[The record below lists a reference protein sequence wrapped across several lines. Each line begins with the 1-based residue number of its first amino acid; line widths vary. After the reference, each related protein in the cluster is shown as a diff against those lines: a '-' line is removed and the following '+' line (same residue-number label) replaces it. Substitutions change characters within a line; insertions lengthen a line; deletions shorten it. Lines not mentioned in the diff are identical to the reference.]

1 MSIRR
6 TAAVLAALL
15 VGLAVAVSVTTS
27 ARAAAG
33 CQIIY
38 KVASSWPGG
47 FNGDVTVRN
56 LGDPISSWTLR
67 WSFADGQQ
75 ITQAWSA
82 TVTQSGA
89 QVTAVNASYNGSLG
103 TYATTTFGFNASVS
117 GSANAVP
124 TAFTLNGVACGN
136 PNPTPPPTPTA
147 TASPTFTPTPT
158 PSNPG
163 NQLCTSG
170 DSVTM
175 GKYWLNNNLWGQSS
189 GTGRQCVWSGSSNGN
204 TISWGTSWTWSNSPS
219 QVKSYVSSVLGWHW
233 GWKVPGSG
241 LPVQVSAG
249 RNVNTTW
256 NYNLSLQGGT
266 NTLNVA
272 YDLWLHP
279 NANPGTE
286 NPSDE
291 VMIWTYRGGGASPV
305 GSRQATV
312 TVAGTTWELWRG
324 NVGWEVYS
332 FVRTGNTSSVQ
343 LNLRDFLNVLTS
355 RGWLSSSKYLT
366 SVQAGT
372 EIFVGQGRLDTTA
385 YSVTIS

>member
-1 MSIRR
+1 MPIRR

-15 VGLAVAVSVTTS
+15 VAVAGAVSVTTS
-27 ARAAAG
+27 ALAAAG
-33 CQIIY
+33 CQITY
-38 KVASSWPGG
+38 RVASQWPGG
-47 FNGDVTVRN
+47 FNGEVTVRN
-56 LGDPISSWTLR
+56 VGDPVTAWTLR
-67 WSFADGQQ
+67 WSFSGDQR

-89 QVTAVNASYNGSLG
+89 QVTAANASYNGNLG
-103 TYATTTFGFNASVS
+103 TGASTTFGFNASMS
-117 GSANAVP
+117 GTTNSVP
-124 TAFTLNGVACGN
+124 TEFTLNGVACTGATTS
-136 PNPTPPPTPTA
+136 PTPN
-147 TASPTFTPTPT
+147 PTPT
-158 PSNPG
+158 PSGPG
-163 NQLCTSG
+163 NQLCNSG

-175 GKYWLNNNLWGQSS
+175 GKYWINNNLWGQSS
-189 GTGRQCVWSGSSNGN
+189 GTGRQCMWAGSTSGN

-241 LPVQVSAG
+241 LPVQVSAN

-256 NYNLSLQGGT
+256 NYALTLQGGT
-266 NTLNVA
+266 NTFNVA

-279 NANPGTE
+279 NSTPNTE

-312 TVAGTTWELWRG
+312 TIAGTTWELWRG
-324 NVGWEVYS
+324 NVGWEVFS
-332 FVRTGNTSSVQ
+332 FVRTGNATSVQ
-343 LNLRDFLNVLTS
+343 LNLRDFLSVLVS

-372 EIFVGQGRLDTTA
+372 EVFVGQGRLDTTA
-385 YSVTIS
+385 YSVTVS